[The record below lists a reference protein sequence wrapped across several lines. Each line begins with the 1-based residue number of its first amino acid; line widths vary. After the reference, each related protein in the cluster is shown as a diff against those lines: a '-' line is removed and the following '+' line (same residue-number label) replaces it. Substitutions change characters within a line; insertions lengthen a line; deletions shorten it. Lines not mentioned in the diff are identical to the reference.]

1 MQPKEERSKL
11 KQFVFYDFET
21 TGISPAFDHPLQFAA
36 IVTDE
41 HLNEIDRVDI
51 RCRAA
56 PHVLPSPIALHV
68 TNIKPEQAINKNLPT
83 PFEFAQ
89 TLHKFT
95 KDWAPACWLGY
106 NTIAFDE
113 PMMRQ
118 MFYQN
123 LQPEIFASQINGNNR
138 LDVMKM
144 VFATYADAT
153 DALSWPIADNGN
165 FSFKLD
171 RLAPANGFAHEN
183 AHNALADVEAT
194 IFIFKKIRDG
204 APELFKKLIE
214 AGDKTITS
222 SSLKSFLPMEVTLRF
237 GGNVPKTYQGCYCG
251 SNKDNPNSI
260 GFADFELNKAE
271 ELIQSSKDRITQAI
285 EGTPKKIR
293 TLAVNRS
300 ETFRVI
306 ENPSEE
312 ILEFCETI
320 KDATRLHSV
329 VSEVLSERYAHG
341 EQTNL
346 EVEEKIYSGFYGNS
360 DKELLEQ
367 FQSASWPERVSI
379 INDFT
384 DERLKQLGKR
394 LIAFYAP
401 ELLTDEQRAAFKE
414 FVQRR
419 WSASMDEVPWTTA
432 EHIWASLDEL
442 KSDIDKSHWREF
454 YQARINSAAV

>member
-1 MQPKEERSKL
+1 MQKY
-11 KQFVFYDFET
+11 VFYDFET
-21 TGISPAFDHPLQFAA
+21 TGISPAFDQPLQFAA
-36 IVTDE
+36 IITDE
-41 HLNEIDRVDI
+41 NFKAIERINI
-51 RCRAA
+51 RCQAA
-56 PHVLPSPIALHV
+56 PHILPSPYALKV
-68 TNIKPEQAINKNLPT
+68 TKIDPEKTADKSLPT
-83 PFEFAQ
+83 AFNFAQ
-89 TLHKFT
+89 TLQRFT
-95 KDWAPACWLGY
+95 EELAPACWIGY
-106 NTIAFDE
+106 NSIAFDE
-113 PMMRQ
+113 TMMRQ

-123 LQPEIFASQINGNNR
+123 LQPEIFATQINGNSR

-144 VFATYADAT
+144 VFATYSEAPGVLT
-153 DALSWPIADNGN
+153 WPVSDNGN
-165 FSFKLD
+165 TSFKLD

-183 AHNALADVEAT
+183 AHDALADVEAT

-204 APELFKKLIE
+204 APELFKKLVD

-237 GGNVPKTYQGCYCG
+237 GGNAPKTYQGCYCG

-271 ELIQSSKDRITQAI
+271 ELTQASKLSVSEAI

-312 ILEFCETI
+312 MLEFCETI
-320 KDATRLHSV
+320 KEANTLQSL
-329 VSEVLSERYAHG
+329 VSEVLSERYADT

-346 EVEEKIYSGFYGNS
+346 EVEERIYSGFYGNS

-367 FQSASWPERVSI
+367 FQTASWPERVSI

-401 ELLTDEQRAAFKE
+401 ELLTDEQRSAFKA

-419 WSASMDEVPWTTA
+419 WNTSMDEAPWTTA

-442 KSDIDKSHWREF
+442 KSEIDESNWREF
-454 YQARINSAAV
+454 YQARINSLAP

>member
-1 MQPKEERSKL
+1 MQKY
-11 KQFVFYDFET
+11 VFYDFET
-21 TGISPAFDHPLQFAA
+21 TGISPAFDQPLQFAA
-36 IVTDE
+36 IITDE
-41 HLNEIDRVDI
+41 NFKAIERINI
-51 RCRAA
+51 RCQAA
-56 PHVLPSPIALHV
+56 PHILPSPYALKV
-68 TNIKPEQAINKNLPT
+68 TKIDPEKTADKSLPT
-83 PFEFAQ
+83 AFNFAQ
-89 TLHKFT
+89 TLQRFT
-95 KDWAPACWLGY
+95 EELAPACWIGY
-106 NTIAFDE
+106 NSIAFDE
-113 PMMRQ
+113 TMMRQ

-123 LQPEIFASQINGNNR
+123 LQPEIFATQINGNSR

-144 VFATYADAT
+144 VFATYSEAPGVLT
-153 DALSWPIADNGN
+153 WPVSDNGN
-165 FSFKLD
+165 TSFKLD

-183 AHNALADVEAT
+183 AHDALADVEAT

-204 APELFKKLIE
+204 APKLFKKLVD
-214 AGDKTITS
+214 AGDKTNTS
-222 SSLKSFLPMEVTLRF
+222 ISLKSFLPMEVTLRF
-237 GGNVPKTYQGCYCG
+237 GGNAPKTYQGCYCG

-271 ELIQSSKDRITQAI
+271 ELTQASKLSVSEAI

-312 ILEFCETI
+312 MLEFCETI
-320 KDATRLHSV
+320 KEANKLQSL
-329 VSEVLSERYAHG
+329 VSEVLSKRYADT

-346 EVEEKIYSGFYGNS
+346 EVEERIYSGFYGNS

-367 FQSASWPERVSI
+367 FQTASWPERVSI

-401 ELLTDEQRAAFKE
+401 ELLTDEQRSAFKA

-419 WSASMDEVPWTTA
+419 WNTSMDEAPWTTA

-442 KSDIDKSHWREF
+442 KSEIDESNWREF
-454 YQARINSAAV
+454 YQARINSLAP